1 MRRHIDQALQGKDD
15 EPHAIAAI
23 WNAFGAVWTL
33 KNKPTS
39 TVNSSGAKAERVED
53 ESNHLDEDTEYLT
66 LPSGRKI
73 RVMFLHS
80 TTDDEKDVSFL
91 KALGLND
98 NLIDNI
104 MEYIKKGDQLKDK

>member
-1 MRRHIDQALQGKDD
+1 
-15 EPHAIAAI
+15 
-23 WNAFGAVWTL
+23 
-33 KNKPTS
+33 
-39 TVNSSGAKAERVED
+39 
-53 ESNHLDEDTEYLT
+53 
-66 LPSGRKI
+66 
-73 RVMFLHS
+73 MFLHS